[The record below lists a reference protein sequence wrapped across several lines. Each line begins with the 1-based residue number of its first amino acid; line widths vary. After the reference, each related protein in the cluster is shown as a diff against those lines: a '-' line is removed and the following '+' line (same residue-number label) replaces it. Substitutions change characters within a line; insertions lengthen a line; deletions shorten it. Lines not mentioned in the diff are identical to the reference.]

1 MTQDCYKFLTPG
13 DIVQRGDEFYD
24 HDDEEWTREVIIGRV
39 WQDGSFPTRR
49 KIDADCPEAP
59 RWIPVTERMPTAED
73 GMKGST
79 NRTDEGKVLWMT
91 LRGGWHA
98 GHCGNA
104 PDYAV
109 AWCHIPAYGN
119 PVPTPEDPVRVAFE
133 KWAIDELDDDLY
145 RYVEGQY
152 VHESVRCAW
161 AAWQAA
167 REGAKVPEPV
177 EPSQEDIDW
186 EEFRAWVASKLGA
199 HYSYIERNGNM
210 FAAFLA
216 GKAKGGAQL

>member
-1 MTQDCYKFLTPG
+1 MSAFRLTEQYSNELLGLSGLPLLQAVEA
-13 DIVQRGDEFYD
+13 IVNKHRTE
-24 HDDEEWTREVIIGRV
+24 
-39 WQDGSFPTRR
+39 P
-49 KIDADCPEAP
+49 P

-145 RYVEGQY
+145 RYAEGQY
-152 VHESVRCAW
+152 AHESVRCAW
-161 AAWQAA
+161 AAWQARGKGA
-167 REGAKVPEPV
+167 GELDPVREDVKKLLQAFDDSRKAAAAAGGLCKTLER
-177 EPSQEDIDW
+177 ESRELI
-186 EEFRAWVASKLGA
+186 SKL
-199 HYSYIERNGNM
+199 R
-210 FAAFLA
+210 AALS
-216 GKAKGGAQL
+216 GGQQP